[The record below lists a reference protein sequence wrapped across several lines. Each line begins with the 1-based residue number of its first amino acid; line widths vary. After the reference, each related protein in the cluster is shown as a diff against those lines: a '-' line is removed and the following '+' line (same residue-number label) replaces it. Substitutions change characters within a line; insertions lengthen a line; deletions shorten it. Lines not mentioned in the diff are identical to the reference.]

1 MGRVAGV
8 GGGRK
13 FCEDP
18 GDQGNLRKGACGAGY
33 SRWWGSHF
41 GTRSLQVYP
50 VRLISVYGN
59 VGAYFLAPF
68 FGIFG
73 TIAHCL
79 VAKNADNADGSICAS
94 ALTGGWTRFCAT
106 IWTG

>member
-1 MGRVAGV
+1 MGNGEGARD
-8 GGGRK
+8 GRR

-18 GDQGNLRKGACGAGY
+18 GSRATSVRQDTPSGILYTERPVSPVCPVFPVSLYGNLGAA
-33 SRWWGSHF
+33 R
-41 GTRSLQVYP
+41 
-50 VRLISVYGN
+50 
-59 VGAYFLAPF
+59 LAPF